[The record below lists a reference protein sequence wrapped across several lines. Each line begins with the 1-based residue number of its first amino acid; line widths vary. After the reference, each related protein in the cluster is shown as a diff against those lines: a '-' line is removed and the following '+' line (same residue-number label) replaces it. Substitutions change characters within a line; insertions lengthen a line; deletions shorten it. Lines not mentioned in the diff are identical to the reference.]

1 MEIYLNT
8 RLYGKILTVKDTNV
22 VLEEDVEERI
32 YEKDENGKT
41 DCTKPYRRDIST
53 QYLDALSDTL
63 SEMIS
68 YRTSAFDSSDLVTAL
83 FDKIPIEKRQ
93 ETLNTLKN
101 YYDETED

>member
-22 VLEEDVEERI
+22 LLEEDVEERI

-41 DCTKPYRRDIST
+41 DWTKPYRRDIST
-53 QYLDALSDTL
+53 QYLDELSYTL
-63 SEMIS
+63 SEMIL
-68 YRTSAFDSSDLVTAL
+68 YRTSAYDSSDLVVAL
-83 FDKIPIEKRQ
+83 FEKIPIEERQ
-93 ETLNTLKN
+93 KTLNILKE